1 MKIHRWT
8 GLFIALTVMAA
19 GARGDRATGAR
30 VARAVA
36 TSLRKDPPYRG
47 GASITPIPETAVAAL
62 AIEALA
68 RHPAPWARAAVVRG
82 RQFLGRMQLVGRRI
96 TAGLEPTLAHGAFSA
111 TPAADFL
118 RCDISAHALLAM
130 VTERRT

>member
-1 MKIHRWT
+1 VKIHRWT

-47 GASITPIPETAVAAL
+47 GASITPIP
-62 AIEALA
+62 EALA